1 VSSSVISNRP
11 EGHDSTED
19 AALGR
24 RRRDLA
30 DWLIDEWGQQSFP
43 ASDPPGGVPPS
54 LLPTPVAPVPAGR
67 DRDPAIKGTPPHS
80 SSPKPHVRLETGP
93 HF

>member
-1 VSSSVISNRP
+1 MSSSVVSNRP
-11 EGHDSTED
+11 EGHDSAED

-24 RRRDLA
+24 RKRDLA

-54 LLPTPVAPVPAGR
+54 LLPTPGAPAPAGW
-67 DRDPAIKGTPPHS
+67 DRDHDFKGTRPQS
-80 SSPKPHVRLETGP
+80 TSPKP
-93 HF
+93 